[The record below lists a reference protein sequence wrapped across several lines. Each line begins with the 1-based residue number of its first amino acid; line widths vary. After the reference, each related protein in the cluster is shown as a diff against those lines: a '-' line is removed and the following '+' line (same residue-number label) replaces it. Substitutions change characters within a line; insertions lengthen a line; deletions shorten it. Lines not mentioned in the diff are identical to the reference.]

1 MRKYAAMLVAL
12 LVSAFIYLFYR
23 TNHTLINELF
33 ALVFGDVLYGSLKSI
48 IQSNLKLP
56 SQFIYSLPGALWV
69 WVISIASRDVFIF
82 VRGRKISLVF
92 LPIIVAI
99 GFELF
104 QYFNWINGHFDWW
117 DIFYAL
123 SFWLL
128 SFVSFNKQK
137 RSFSEAYSTIHY
149 NLVFAGSY
157 LLVFFAHVTS

>member
-1 MRKYAAMLVAL
+1 MLLAL

-23 TNHTLINELF
+23 TNFTAINQLF
-33 ALVFGDVLYGSLKSI
+33 AFVFGEVFYFDLKSE
-48 IQSNLKLP
+48 IQANLILP
-56 SQFIYSLPGALWV
+56 SQIIYSLPGALWV
-69 WVISIASRDVFIF
+69 WVISIASRDVFILMKDK
-82 VRGRKISLVF
+82 RISLVF
-92 LPIIVAI
+92 LPLIVAV

-117 DIFYAL
+117 DIIYAL
-123 SFWLL
+123 GFWLL

-137 RSFSEAYSTIHY
+137 RSFNETYSTIHY